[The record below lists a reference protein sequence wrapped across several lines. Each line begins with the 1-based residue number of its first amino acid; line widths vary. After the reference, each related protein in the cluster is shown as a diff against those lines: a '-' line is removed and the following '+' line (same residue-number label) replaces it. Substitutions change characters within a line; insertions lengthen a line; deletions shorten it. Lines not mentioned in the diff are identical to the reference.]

1 LEKAKAAADL
11 ITNVTGSKDVTIK
24 HLDLA
29 SLKSVRSFA
38 EDINKNENKLDIMPG
53 PSVLLSHLYYP
64 SRSLSG
70 LLQLLLFP
78 SHDRQLL
85 FLHLKI

>member
-1 LEKAKAAADL
+1 MEKAKAAADL

-38 EDINKNENKLDIMPG
+38 EDINKNENKLDILINNAGKYYTIIDLMRSTHDY
-53 PSVLLSHLYYP
+53 SVYTDLIN
-64 SRSLSG
+64 
-70 LLQLLLFP
+70 
-78 SHDRQLL
+78 D
-85 FLHLKI
+85 

>member
-38 EDINKNENKLDIMPG
+38 EDINKNENKLE
-53 PSVLLSHLYYP
+53 
-64 SRSLSG
+64 
-70 LLQLLLFP
+70 
-78 SHDRQLL
+78 
-85 FLHLKI
+85 HLKI